1 MDRTGQKVRTA
12 QRRPGQVLDEL
23 EGLSNSRSESTIEA
37 EAAGTRVMAVPVDS
51 FDAMLGHDP
60 DFARR
65 VLALET
71 RQLQRLTR
79 EAADGTD
86 DQDG

>member
-1 MDRTGQKVRTA
+1 MDRTGQKVRTE

-51 FDAMLGHDP
+51 LTAILTK
-60 DFARR
+60 RIWWWR
-65 VLALET
+65 VKERMSWIAN
-71 RQLQRLTR
+71 
-79 EAADGTD
+79 
-86 DQDG
+86 